1 MHFRWEGGSVDI
13 KAHWKVLRY
22 TSEFRR
28 IGRQE
33 VLDLKMSFFVL
44 EVDLR
49 NGDWKKTNSFPFTS
63 HLHLSSPIL
72 PHLLL
77 MDPHT
82 TSGSLSL
89 FLLPADL
96 LLAPPILADLLILGP
111 AHCPLPWWPGPP
123 WLSLTLDMVHTLG
136 CMATSL
142 IDADLLRL
150 NTYQHEPFLSPPGE
164 NLDGSSPFDGWS
176 ITLFSPHYLENK
188 LAKYPPEEENLMFLF
203 ILIDG

>member
-1 MHFRWEGGSVDI
+1 MQILRHTE
-13 KAHWKVLRY
+13 VLQY
-22 TSEFRR
+22 TSEFRT

-44 EVDLR
+44 EADLR
-49 NGDWKKTNSFPFTS
+49 NSDWKKANSFPFTS
-63 HLHLSSPIL
+63 HLHLASPIL
-72 PHLLL
+72 PLLLL
-77 MDPHT
+77 MDPHI

-123 WLSLTLDMVHTLG
+123 RLSLTLDMVHTLG

-150 NTYQHEPFLSPPGE
+150 NTYQHHEPFLSPPGG
-164 NLDGSSPFDGWS
+164 NPDGSSPCDGWP
-176 ITLFSPHYLENK
+176 ITPFSPHYLDNK
-188 LAKYPPEEENLMFLF
+188 LAKYSPEGENLMFLF
-203 ILIDG
+203 ILVDG